1 MTSSKV
7 KAGSKLFPVDPV
19 AATNGSVSSW
29 FSLAHTSSVI
39 TGSGYSSVHD
49 ILNPS
54 SPATQST
61 DARRPPGA
69 TSNNGLPILNVT
81 AATLSVP
88 LIAARV
94 NTTAWGFWGWVKQ
107 SSTADAL
114 ISFGTTGGA
123 TGGNFAWFN
132 FNTSGTNGKVELWN
146 GASSRRCDTGFAV
159 GAWKFVTLEYNS
171 ALSGDAR
178 FASSINGVAQTA
190 SFSGSLGA
198 VPASLNAVT
207 GSASMLSFNTNGGF
221 PFVGNVGT
229 NFGFLSSAM
238 TGASE
243 GLLTQQARLA
253 LMSYQRPT

>member
-1 MTSSKV
+1 MTSSKA

-19 AATNGSVSSW
+19 AATGGAVSSW
-29 FSLAHTSSVI
+29 FSLAHASSVI

-94 NTTAWGFWGWVKQ
+94 NTLTWGFWGWVKQ
-107 SSTADAL
+107 TSTADAL

-132 FNTSGTNGKVELWN
+132 FNTSGANGKVELWN
-146 GASSRRCDTGFAV
+146 GASSRRCDTAFTV
-159 GAWKFVTLEYNS
+159 GDWKFITLEYNS
-171 ALSGDAR
+171 ARSGDAR
-178 FASSINGVAQTA
+178 FVATTNGVVQST
-190 SFSGSLGA
+190 SFSGSLNP

-207 GSASMLSFNTNGGF
+207 GSASMLSFNTGGGF
-221 PFVGNVGT
+221 PFVGNVGP
-229 NFGFLSSAM
+229 NWGFLSAAM
-238 TGASE
+238 AGASE

>member
-1 MTSSKV
+1 MSSKV
-7 KAGSKLFPVDPV
+7 KAGSKLFAVDPV
-19 AATNGSVSSW
+19 AATDGSVSSW

-132 FNTSGTNGKVELWN
+132 FNTSGTNCKTEIWN
-146 GASSRRCDTGFAV
+146 GASSRVVNKGSLTV
-159 GAWKFVTLEYNS
+159 GTWKFFTLEYNS

-178 FASSINGVAQTA
+178 FAITIDAAPQTGT
-190 SFSGSLGA
+190 FSGSLGSM
-198 VPASLNAVT
+198 PASLNAVS
-207 GSASMLSFNTNGGF
+207 GSASLLSFGTGGTF

-229 NFGFLSSAM
+229 NFGFLASAM
-238 TGASE
+238 AGAAE
-243 GLLTQQARLA
+243 GLLTQQGRLA
-253 LMSYQRPT
+253 LMNYQRPT